1 MIGKKGAYGEE
12 GPRRGGEEER
22 WGFFLSCVC
31 PTLNMLTDDFEGSL
45 PITANT
51 SGKY

>member
-1 MIGKKGAYGEE
+1 MIGKKGAYAKKD
-12 GPRRGGEEER
+12 PDEEER
-22 WGFFLSCVC
+22 RSWGFFLSCVC